1 MKNHFLKSL
10 LAALLLVFHLAAS
23 AEDTDLFVGVSPT
36 AADLPNVLIIL
47 DNTANWDQKDSQP
60 FTNERKALRDVIN
73 NLPVNPDGSA
83 KFRLGLMFFTETD
96 PGDTGEDGGY
106 VRSAMRALDTTY
118 KNKLVAL
125 MDSLDK
131 GEDKTNGGK
140 LGKTMAEAY
149 RYFSGGAP
157 IGGNNKNKTDYVG
170 NIYGTTASKAIYG
183 MTGTTVPDGTYVLNG
198 NALSS
203 RNASTYNAAIP
214 PGSCGKAF
222 IIYISNG
229 KVQDNTNDNVA
240 ALKALEAAAG
250 SVEAG
255 AVAAAQI
262 ALTPSNSQSNVA
274 DEWARFMKKSSL
286 GVVTYTLDVDKGA
299 QPADKAWT
307 ALLQSMAKQSDGKYF
322 DVASGNMGSAILK
335 AMEEIFS
342 EIQSVNSVFA
352 SVSLPV
358 SVNTQGTYR
367 NQVYIGVFRP
377 DQFANPRWYGNLKQY
392 RLARLNNELKLIDA
406 FEPTLSDPTYH
417 SAINSNTGFITE
429 CARSYW
435 SPTTLDTY
443 WAFKPT
449 GDCLAVANSASSNY
463 PDGNIVDKGA
473 QAYKLRS
480 TASRPLKTCSPVF
493 NNCTTLIDFDNT
505 KVAAGDLTPA
515 SAATISATERDALIN
530 WAHGLDVDDEHTGDG
545 VSPTPSGPPVTST
558 VMRPSAHSDVVH
570 SRPVAINFGTEADP
584 KVVVFYGGNDGILRA
599 VNGNRDGNA
608 NKIGGVDP
616 GAELWSFMAPEFYQN
631 IKRIRDN
638 NIKINFP
645 NNGITTHTPLPKP
658 YGVDGAITAYKDNS
672 NAWIYATMRRGG
684 RVLYAFNVDVNDPAN
699 IDLKWKR
706 GCPNQGNDTGC
717 TNTAG
722 VGDFSGMGQTWSS
735 PKAFTASGYATAAT
749 PPVPKPML
757 IMGGGYDTC
766 EDADVNTCSATGHV
780 KKGNKVY
787 VLDADTGVLL
797 KSFTT
802 NRSVV
807 ADIFVVPGSDG
818 NAKHA
823 YAVDLGGYVYRI
835 NIGTAAPTD
844 WTITTIAS
852 FGCDNPAASPLCAS
866 NRKFMFA
873 PDVVENEGA
882 YYLMLGSGDREKPLN
897 YYSSTAA
904 VQNYFFMFKDKPA
917 DPDWLSEESENCGG
931 LELLC
936 KASLYGI
943 GVNDAT
949 PTDTQLSTKK
959 GWYLGLRAT
968 EQVVTSAITI
978 FNVTTFS
985 THMPN
990 VPVSGSC
997 TSTLGTASVYN
1008 IDYNNAKS
1016 ANGTA
1021 LRYQTVAG
1029 GGLPPSPVGGKVML
1043 DDGTVVPFCIGCKPN
1058 SPLEGGD
1065 PPTPPTAIQ
1074 PKARVYWYIEK

>member
-1 MKNHFLKSL
+1 MKNHFFKSL

-23 AEDTDLFVGVSPT
+23 AEDTDLFVGVSPS
-36 AADLPNVLIIL
+36 AADLPNVLILL
-47 DNTANWDQKDSQP
+47 DNTANWNNA
-60 FTNERKALRDVIN
+60 FTNEISALKTVIGS
-73 NLPVNPDGSA
+73 LPVNNDGTA
-83 KFRLGLMFFTETD
+83 KFRLGLMLFTET
-96 PGDTGEDGGY
+96 GGGNSGLDGGY
-106 VRSAMRALDTTY
+106 VRSAVRALDANY

-125 MDSLDK
+125 LNSLDK
-131 GEDKTNGGK
+131 LDDKSNGGK
-140 LGKTMAEAY
+140 LGNAMADAY
-149 RYFSGGAP
+149 RYLTGGEPFS
-157 IGGNNKNKTDYVG
+157 GNNKVKADYAG
-170 NIYGTTASKAIYG
+170 NTSGTAASQAIYAL
-183 MTGTTVPDGTYVLNG
+183 TGTTVTGSTYKLNG
-198 NALSS
+198 NAL
-203 RNASTYNAAIP
+203 ASKGATTYNSAVP
-214 PGSCGKAF
+214 LGSCGKAF

-229 KVQDNTNDNVA
+229 KAQDNTSDTTA
-240 ALKALEAAAG
+240 ATDALKAAAGGGAAGTATAAA
-250 SVEAG
+250 
-255 AVAAAQI
+255 I
-262 ALTPSNSQSNVA
+262 ALTPSGSQDNVG

-286 GVVTYTLDVDKGA
+286 GVVTYTIDVDKVDNNSGRG
-299 QPADKAWT
+299 WS
-307 ALLQSMAKQSDGKYF
+307 ALLASMAKQSDGKYF
-322 DVASGNMGSAILK
+322 DVASGDMGSAILK

-377 DQFANPRWYGNLKQY
+377 DQAANPRWYGNLKQY
-392 RLARLNNELKLIDA
+392 RLARLNNDLKLIDA
-406 FEPTLSDPTYH
+406 FEPTVSDPTYH

-435 SPTTLDTY
+435 SPTTVDNY

-449 GDCLAVANSASSNY
+449 GDCIAVANSASSNY

-480 TASRPLKTCSPVF
+480 TTSRPLKTCSPVF
-493 NNCTTLIDFDNT
+493 TSCTTLTDFDNT
-505 KVAAGDLTPA
+505 KVTEAMLTP
-515 SAATISATERDALIN
+515 SGATTLSATERDALIN
-530 WAHGLDVDDEHTGDG
+530 WAHGKDVDDEHTGDA
-545 VSPTPSGPPVTST
+545 VTPTPSAAPTTST

-570 SRPVAINFGTEADP
+570 SRPVAINFGTELAP

-599 VNGNRDGNA
+599 VNGNRDGVSN
-608 NKIGGVDP
+608 NISGVEP
-616 GAELWSFMAPEFYQN
+616 GAELWSFIAPEFYQN

-645 NNGITTHTPLPKP
+645 NNGIVSHTPLPKP
-658 YGVDGAITAYKDNS
+658 YGVDGAMTAYKDNS

-684 RVLYAFNVDVNDPAN
+684 RVLYAFNVNVNDPAD

-706 GCPNQGNDTGC
+706 GCPNQDNDTGC
-717 TNTAG
+717 TNISG

-766 EDADVNTCSATGHV
+766 EDADVNTCSAAGHV

-797 KSFTT
+797 KSFNT

-835 NIGTAAPTD
+835 NIGTAAPAD

-852 FGCDNPAASPLCAS
+852 FGCDNPAANPLCAS
-866 NRKFMFA
+866 NRKFMFT
-873 PDVVENEGA
+873 PDVVENEGV

-917 DPDWLSEESENCGG
+917 DPDWLSDESENCGG

-990 VPVSGSC
+990 VPAAGSC